1 MKIVSSADITGENFI
16 GTDLAGYPFNR
27 KYPPD
32 TKRFG
37 THYGGY
43 RTSQQ
48 ETFFYDFAVQIL
60 RCKIQIQ
67 RAELLHC

>member
-32 TKRFG
+32 TKKFG
-37 THYGGY
+37 TQKP
-43 RTSQQ
+43 SIC
-48 ETFFYDFAVQIL
+48 F
-60 RCKIQIQ
+60 
-67 RAELLHC
+67 